1 MELPF
6 ITSQPP
12 RKLELSLLS
21 LSQISRL
28 IHSPGIPG
36 PSLTTYLEGGSLT
49 TLALVTSKRS
59 RWGTRVFRDFFQ
71 KSCNCRV
78 RSEGNKAFTCYHQGR
93 EGCSHTCPAAPPTL
107 NVDTPRNPSAA
118 LFGMYPREMKRAST
132 EKLAHRVLTV
142 ALLTVPQ
149 ATHNPNI
156 HQATTEE
163 TKHAP
168 STQRKT
174 LQICAT
180 SNASYEP
187 DARRGARHRDHTFY
201 GAVYTNCPK
210 G

>member
-1 MELPF
+1 MPVCAH
-6 ITSQPP
+6 
-12 RKLELSLLS
+12 
-21 LSQISRL
+21 LSQ
-28 IHSPGIPG
+28 HP
-36 PSLTTYLEGGSLT
+36 
-49 TLALVTSKRS
+49 TSTQFLPIKHRS
-59 RWGTRVFRDFFQ
+59 TNNNEQLPAGAKGTRP
-71 KSCNCRV
+71 
-78 RSEGNKAFTCYHQGR
+78 
-93 EGCSHTCPAAPPTL
+93 SHATIRAVKGAVTPARRLLQTL

-132 EKLAHRVLTV
+132 QKLAHRVLTV